1 MKNLIINYFLLVVF
15 GIMMVYSTTYKMLI
29 AQESLPYKNA
39 LETLIVLVFLSIF
52 TIFLLKK
59 RTFRR
64 NFYAFANKMIIPAFV
79 ITTVLLLLVFVPGI
93 GISLGGA
100 RSSINLIFFNF
111 QPIELAKIVLILYLA
126 KIFSTNTNLSNGD
139 YIVKIIMPSLLMVG
153 LVFLEPDLGGAVLL
167 TGILV
172 VMIFANGKNFKIII
186 TTFILCIIGVIL
198 VFAVLPFL
206 LDSSQYQVARL
217 VAWKNPFDPSVVGT
231 SGQNLI
237 QGYTSI
243 SNGGILGAGYLNSAQ
258 TTGFLFA
265 SSSDFIF
272 TIIAEEFGLLGAI
285 GVITGLFVFSYQIF
299 MVGVKSSKKF
309 EFLYCTGFAFLIL
322 IQSFINIGGVTGV
335 IPMTGV
341 TLPFI
346 SKGIN
351 SFMFLSLGFVFVL
364 MISANIRDEKR
375 RKLKKERQEL
385 FYE

>member
-1 MKNLIINYFLLVVF
+1 MRNLIINYFLLVVF

-29 AQESLPYKNA
+29 VQDSLPYKNA
-39 LETLIVLVFLSIF
+39 LETIFILFLLIGL
-52 TIFLLKK
+52 TIFMLKNRK
-59 RTFRR
+59 F
-64 NFYAFANKMIIPAFV
+64 FYKMINSMIIPMFF
-79 ITTVLLLLVFVPGI
+79 ITMGLLFLVFIPPFGI
-93 GISLGGA
+93 ELGGA
-100 RSSINLIFFNF
+100 NSSINLIFFNF
-111 QPIELAKIVLILYLA
+111 QPIELAKIVLIMYIA
-126 KIFSTNTNLSNGD
+126 KVFSTNTNLSNGE
-139 YIVKIIMPSLLMVG
+139 YIVKIILPALIMIG
-153 LVFLEPDLGGAVLL
+153 LVFKEPDLGGAVLL
-167 TGILV
+167 SAILV
-172 VMIFANGKNFKIII
+172 IMIFANGKNFKIII
-186 TTFILCIIGVIL
+186 TTFIICVIGVIL

-243 SNGGILGAGYLNSAQ
+243 SNGGLLGAGYLNSAQ

-272 TIIAEEFGLLGAI
+272 TIIAEEFGLLGAL
-285 GVITGLFVFSYQIF
+285 GVIVALFAFAYQIF

-309 EFLYCTGFAFLIL
+309 EYLYCTGFAFLIL

-351 SFMFLSLGFVFVL
+351 SFMFLSLGFIFVL
-364 MISANIRDEKR
+364 MIKANIKDEKKE
-375 RKLKKERQEL
+375 KLIKEKKEL

>member
-1 MKNLIINYFLLVVF
+1 MKNLIINYFVLVTF

-29 AQESLPYKNA
+29 VQGSIPYKNA
-39 LETLIVLVFLSIF
+39 LETIVIIILLSGF
-52 TIFLLKK
+52 TVALLK
-59 RTFRR
+59 FRK
-64 NFYAFANKMIIPAFV
+64 NLYGFINKMIIPIFF
-79 ITTVLLLLVFVPGI
+79 ITIGLLILVFIPPI

-111 QPIELAKIVLILYLA
+111 QPIELAKIILILYLA
-126 KIFSTNTNLSNGD
+126 KVFSTNTNLSNGD
-139 YIVKIIMPSLLMVG
+139 YIIKIIAPAILMIG
-153 LVFLEPDLGGAVLL
+153 LVFIEPDLGGAVLL
-167 TGILV
+167 SGILV
-172 VMIFANGKNFKIII
+172 IMIFANGKNFKIII
-186 TTFILCIIGVIL
+186 TTFILCMLGVIL

-206 LDSSQYQVARL
+206 LDASQYQVARL

-258 TTGFLFA
+258 TTGFLYA

-272 TIIAEEFGLLGAI
+272 TIIAEEFGLIGAI
-285 GVITGLFVFSYQIF
+285 GTVATLFAFSYQIF

-309 EFLYCTGFAFLIL
+309 EYLYCTGFAFLIL
-322 IQSFINIGGVTGV
+322 VQSFINIGGVTGV

-351 SFMFLSLGFVFVL
+351 SFLFLSLGFTFVL
-364 MISANIRDEKR
+364 MIKANITDEKR
-375 RKLKKERQEL
+375 RKLRKEKKEM

>member
-1 MKNLIINYFLLVVF
+1 MRNLIINYFLLVVF

-29 AQESLPYKNA
+29 VQDSLPYKNA
-39 LETLIVLVFLSIF
+39 LETIFILFLLIGL
-52 TIFLLKK
+52 TIFMLKNRK
-59 RTFRR
+59 F
-64 NFYAFANKMIIPAFV
+64 FYKMINSMIIPMFF
-79 ITTVLLLLVFVPGI
+79 ITMGLLFLVFIPPFGI
-93 GISLGGA
+93 ELGGA
-100 RSSINLIFFNF
+100 NSSINLIFFNF
-111 QPIELAKIVLILYLA
+111 QPIELAKIVLIMYIA
-126 KIFSTNTNLSNGD
+126 KVFSTNTNLSNGE
-139 YIVKIIMPSLLMVG
+139 YIIKIILPALIMIG
-153 LVFLEPDLGGAVLL
+153 LVFKEPDLGGAVLL
-167 TGILV
+167 SAILV
-172 VMIFANGKNFKIII
+172 IMIFANGKNFKIII
-186 TTFILCIIGVIL
+186 TTFIICVIGVIL

-243 SNGGILGAGYLNSAQ
+243 SNGGLLGAGYLNSAQ

-272 TIIAEEFGLLGAI
+272 TIIAEEFGLLGAL
-285 GVITGLFVFSYQIF
+285 GVIVALFAFAYQIF

-309 EFLYCTGFAFLIL
+309 EYLYCTGFAFLIL

-351 SFMFLSLGFVFVL
+351 SFMFLSLGFIFVL
-364 MISANIRDEKR
+364 MIKANIKDEKKE
-375 RKLKKERQEL
+375 KLIKEKKEL

>member
-1 MKNLIINYFLLVVF
+1 MRNLIINYFLLVVF

-29 AQESLPYKNA
+29 VQDSLPYKNA
-39 LETLIVLVFLSIF
+39 LETIFILFLLIGL
-52 TIFLLKK
+52 TIFMLKNRK
-59 RTFRR
+59 F
-64 NFYAFANKMIIPAFV
+64 FYKMINSMIIPMFF
-79 ITTVLLLLVFVPGI
+79 ITMGLLFLVFIPPFGI
-93 GISLGGA
+93 ELGGA
-100 RSSINLIFFNF
+100 NSSINLIFFNF
-111 QPIELAKIVLILYLA
+111 QPIELAKIVLIMYIA
-126 KIFSTNTNLSNGD
+126 KVFSTNTNLSNGE
-139 YIVKIIMPSLLMVG
+139 YIVKIILPVLIMIG
-153 LVFLEPDLGGAVLL
+153 LVFKEPDLGGAVLL
-167 TGILV
+167 SAILV
-172 VMIFANGKNFKIII
+172 IMIFANGKNFKIII
-186 TTFILCIIGVIL
+186 TTFIICVIGVIL

-243 SNGGILGAGYLNSAQ
+243 SNGGLLGAGYLNSAQ

-272 TIIAEEFGLLGAI
+272 TIIAEEFGLLGAL
-285 GVITGLFVFSYQIF
+285 GVIVALFAFAYQIF

-309 EFLYCTGFAFLIL
+309 EYLYCTGFAFLIL

-351 SFMFLSLGFVFVL
+351 SFMFLSLGFIFVL
-364 MISANIRDEKR
+364 MIKANIKDEKKE
-375 RKLKKERQEL
+375 KLIKEKKEL

>member
-1 MKNLIINYFLLVVF
+1 MRNLIINYFLLVAF

-29 AQESLPYKNA
+29 VQDSLPYKNA
-39 LETLIVLVFLSIF
+39 LETIFILFLLIGL
-52 TIFLLKK
+52 TIFMLKNRK
-59 RTFRR
+59 F
-64 NFYAFANKMIIPAFV
+64 FYKMINSMIIPMFF
-79 ITTVLLLLVFVPGI
+79 ITMGLLFLVFIPPFGI
-93 GISLGGA
+93 ELGGA
-100 RSSINLIFFNF
+100 NSSINLIFFNF
-111 QPIELAKIVLILYLA
+111 QPIELAKIVLIMYIA
-126 KIFSTNTNLSNGD
+126 KVFSTNTNLSNGE
-139 YIVKIIMPSLLMVG
+139 YIVKIILPVLIMIG
-153 LVFLEPDLGGAVLL
+153 LVFKEPDLGGAVLL
-167 TGILV
+167 SAILV
-172 VMIFANGKNFKIII
+172 IMIFANGKNFKIII
-186 TTFILCIIGVIL
+186 TTFIICVIGVIL

-243 SNGGILGAGYLNSAQ
+243 SNGGLLGAGYLNSAQ

-272 TIIAEEFGLLGAI
+272 TIIAEEFGLLGAL
-285 GVITGLFVFSYQIF
+285 GVIVALFAFAYQIF

-309 EFLYCTGFAFLIL
+309 EYLYCTGFAFLIL

-351 SFMFLSLGFVFVL
+351 SFMFLSLGFIFVL
-364 MISANIRDEKR
+364 MIKANIKDEKKE
-375 RKLKKERQEL
+375 KLIKEKKEL

>member
-1 MKNLIINYFLLVVF
+1 MRNLIINYFLLVVF

-29 AQESLPYKNA
+29 AQESLPYKNV
-39 LETLIVLVFLSIF
+39 LEIILILLLLIGL
-52 TIFLLKK
+52 TIFILKNI
-59 RTFRR
+59 RF
-64 NFYAFANKMIIPAFV
+64 FYKMINSMIIPMFY
-79 ITTVLLLLVFVPGI
+79 ITVGLLILVFIPPFGI
-93 GISLGGA
+93 ELGGA
-100 RSSINLIFFNF
+100 NSSINLIFFNF
-111 QPIELAKIVLILYLA
+111 QPIELAKIVLIMYIA
-126 KIFSTNTNLSNGD
+126 KVFSTNTNLSNGE
-139 YIVKIIMPSLLMVG
+139 YIIKIIIPALIMIG
-153 LVFLEPDLGGAVLL
+153 LVFKEPDLGGAVLL
-167 TGILV
+167 SGILV
-172 VMIFANGKNFKIII
+172 IMIFANGKNFKIII
-186 TTFILCIIGVIL
+186 TTFIICVIGVVL

-272 TIIAEEFGLLGAI
+272 TIIAEEFGLLGAL
-285 GVITGLFVFSYQIF
+285 GVIVALFAFAYQIF

-309 EFLYCTGFAFLIL
+309 EYLYCTGFAFLIL

-351 SFMFLSLGFVFVL
+351 SFMFLSLGFIFVL
-364 MISANIRDEKR
+364 MIKANIRDEKK
-375 RKLKKERQEL
+375 RKLIKEKKEL